1 MIQAFMQ
8 DSIDGT
14 KMIALVRI
22 LSALIWMSV
31 VLGPLPAQEAKKTD
45 SRDTYLREVKEPTLA
60 QELVRRF
67 QSDQDARKEL
77 IKFQVA
83 HQLVGKAHIDKVDPK
98 IAAEY
103 KVAIEKVKEED
114 RKNLQWM
121 KGVVGKHG
129 WPGKSL
135 VGVIGAQN
143 AWLLVQHADAD
154 RDFQELC
161 LKQMQALPPGEVEP
175 RHLAYLTD
183 RVLVGRGKKQ
193 KYGTQAEF
201 RDGKAVPSPIDE
213 EAAVDERRKVVGLE
227 PLAEY
232 LKTLEAVYM
241 KHPQAEIKE
250 QAKTR

>member
-1 MIQAFMQ
+1 
-8 DSIDGT
+8 
-14 KMIALVRI
+14 
-22 LSALIWMSV
+22 
-31 VLGPLPAQEAKKTD
+31 
-45 SRDTYLREVKEPTLA
+45 
-60 QELVRRF
+60 
-67 QSDQDARKEL
+67 L

-83 HQLVGKAHIDKVDPK
+83 HQLVGKADLDKLDPK

-103 KVAIEKVKEED
+103 KAAIEKVKQED
-114 RKNLQWM
+114 RKNLQWL
-121 KGVVGKHG
+121 KEVVGTHG

-161 LKQMQALPPGEVEP
+161 LKQMQALPSGEVEP
-175 RHLAYLTD
+175 RQMAYLTD
-183 RVLVGRGKKQ
+183 RVLVGRGRKQ

-213 EAAVDERRKVVGLE
+213 EATVDERRKAVGLE

-232 LKTLEAVYM
+232 LKTLEAVYS
-241 KHPQAEIKE
+241 KPPRAEIKE
-250 QAKTR
+250 QDKTR

>member
-1 MIQAFMQ
+1 MM
-8 DSIDGT
+8 T
-14 KMIALVRI
+14 LLRI
-22 LSALIWMSV
+22 LTALIWSSL
-31 VLGPLPAQEAKKTD
+31 VLGPLPAQEAKKTN
-45 SRDTYLREVKEPTLA
+45 SQDTSLREVKEPTLA
-60 QELVRRF
+60 RELIRRF

-83 HQLVGKAHIDKVDPK
+83 HQLVGNVDVDKLDPK

-103 KVAIEKVKEED
+103 KVAVEKVREED
-114 RKNLQWM
+114 QKNLRWM
-121 KGVVGKHG
+121 KGIVGKHG

-161 LKQMQALPPGEVEP
+161 LKQMQAKPPGEVEP

-201 RDGKAVPSPIDE
+201 RNGKAVPSPIDE
-213 EAAVDERRKVVGLE
+213 EATVDQRRKAVGLE

-232 LKTLEAVYM
+232 LKTLEAVYT
-241 KHPQAEIKE
+241 KPPQAETKE
-250 QAKTR
+250 GKENERSR